1 MAGAASNDQALSL
14 LATVNNH
21 GDLAVKLS
29 SLKQAKDLLLSL
41 EPSVAA
47 DVFPYLVE
55 LQSSPES
62 LVRLSL
68 LEVIEEV
75 GMKAMEESSLL
86 MSVLLAFLK
95 DSDSIIAR
103 QSIVSGTNFFV
114 TVLEEMTLQFHR
126 RGKVEIWLEEL
137 WSWMSKFKDA
147 IFAIAVEPGSV
158 GTRLLALK
166 FLETYILLFTS
177 EGNDSGKP
185 VIEDTASSRRD
196 FNISWL
202 VGGHPILDP
211 YMLMSEA
218 NRTLDI
224 LLNLLRSSSSLPGS
238 VTIAIVNS
246 LAAIARKRPI
256 HYNTILSA
264 LLDFDPNF
272 EIVKGRHVAS
282 IQYSLRT
289 AFLGFLRCTNP
300 ALVESRDRLLR
311 ALRAM
316 NAGDAADQVI
326 RQVEKMLR
334 NAERA
339 SRDARLAKDDQ
350 QPSQLPVPVDVLKKR
365 PPPLD
370 VEESSNNH
378 EMPSK
383 RIRYGPDSYSTLPF
397 QMNSSG
403 WDATSVNG
411 VSSDLPMLDGEST
424 PVEQMIAVIGALIA
438 EGERGAQSL
447 EILISNIHP
456 DLLAD
461 IVITNMRHLPKMPPP
476 LTRLGNL
483 PVPQQ
488 IGSPTSSVQSPVPT
502 VQMPFFAATV
512 TSLSVSDMSNVNS
525 LPTDSKRD
533 PRRDPRRLDPR
544 YVAVSSG
551 LASTPTAEDST
562 TMHSDF
568 DGSNSLNKLDPLPNV
583 TTVETPL
590 ATPMIKMEIDERI
603 LDSQLVTGTGP
614 LTPKG
619 EVLHR
624 PVEIDADPEVNLSSD
639 LTDSSVQTVDE
650 DLVAVKL
657 SDSEVKD
664 QVEDLDTSSFLESDQ
679 HSPVLS
685 NTSASEDTYEDLPQV
700 PIYVEL
706 TQEQERNVRKLAIE
720 RIIESYKYLHGTD
733 YSQMRLALLA
743 RLVAQIDADDEIVVM
758 LHKHIIV
765 DYQQKKGHELVL
777 HVLYHLHALRMSD
790 SVENRTFAT
799 AVYEKFLLKV
809 AKSLLESFPASDKSF
824 SRLLGEVPILPDST
838 LKLLDDLC
846 YSDVIDQ
853 HGKDVRDVERVT
865 QGLGAVW
872 SLILGRPHYRQ
883 SFLDI
888 TLKCSVHP
896 QDEIR
901 AKSIRLVA
909 NKLYKLSYLSEMIE
923 KFATNM
929 LMSAVEQ
936 SPSGIEHSQSEST
949 GQRVEGTVGS
959 QETSI
964 GDFETLE
971 SGNTEN
977 DSTRKDQPVSAMSF
991 PEVQRLISLFFA
1003 LCTKKPSLI
1012 ELVFN
1017 TYGHAPKAVKQAF
1030 HRHIPVLIRALG
1042 SSYSELLKIIS
1053 DPPQGSENLLMLVL
1067 QILTQE
1073 TSPSADL
1080 IATVKH
1086 LYETKLKD
1094 VTILIPMLSALSKN
1108 EVLPIFP
1115 RLVAL
1120 PLEKFQTA
1128 LAHILQGSAHTGPA
1142 LTPAEVLVSI
1152 HGIVPEKDGL
1162 PLKKITDACS
1172 ACFEQRTVFTQ
1183 QVLAKALNQMVD
1195 QTPLPLLF
1203 MRTVI
1208 QAIDAFPSLVDF
1220 VMEILSKLVSK
1231 QVWRM
1236 PKLWFGFLKCASQTQ
1251 PHSFPVLL
1259 QLPPPQLE
1267 GALNKYANLRGPLAT
1282 YASQPSVKA
1291 SLPRPTLAV
1300 LGLANET
1307 HSQQPH
1313 LPSSFHPADTSS
1325 SVHGATPT

>member
-68 LEVIEEV
+68 IEVIEEV
-75 GMKAMEESSLL
+75 GMKAMEESSVL

-158 GTRLLALK
+158 GTKLLALK

-224 LLNLLRSSSSLPGS
+224 LLNLSRSSSSLPGS
-238 VTIAIVNS
+238 VTIAVVNS

-397 QMNSSG
+397 QVNSSG

-777 HVLYHLHALRMSD
+777 HVLYHLHALTMSD

-949 GQRVEGTVGS
+949 GQRVEGMVGS

-1073 TSPSADL
+1073 TLPSADL

-1162 PLKKITDACS
+1162 PLKKAC
-1172 ACFEQRTVFTQ
+1172 T
-1183 QVLAKALNQMVD
+1183 
-1195 QTPLPLLF
+1195 
-1203 MRTVI
+1203 
-1208 QAIDAFPSLVDF
+1208 
-1220 VMEILSKLVSK
+1220 
-1231 QVWRM
+1231 
-1236 PKLWFGFLKCASQTQ
+1236 
-1251 PHSFPVLL
+1251 
-1259 QLPPPQLE
+1259 
-1267 GALNKYANLRGPLAT
+1267 
-1282 YASQPSVKA
+1282 
-1291 SLPRPTLAV
+1291 
-1300 LGLANET
+1300 
-1307 HSQQPH
+1307 
-1313 LPSSFHPADTSS
+1313 
-1325 SVHGATPT
+1325 

>member
-1 MAGAASNDQALSL
+1 MAGAAPSDQALSL

-29 SLKQAKDLLLSL
+29 SLKQAKDILLSIH
-41 EPSVAA
+41 PSVAA
-47 DVFPYLVE
+47 ELFPYLIE
-55 LQSSPES
+55 LQSSPET

-68 LEVIEEV
+68 IEVVEEI
-75 GMKAMEESSLL
+75 GLKAMEESSVL
-86 MSVLLAFLK
+86 MSVLLEFLK
-95 DSDSIIAR
+95 DNDSIVAR

-114 TVLEEMTLQFHR
+114 SVLEEMTLQFHR

-137 WSWMSKFKDA
+137 WLWMAKFKDA
-147 IFAIAVEPGSV
+147 VFTIALEPGSV
-158 GTRLLALK
+158 GTKLLALK
-166 FLETYILLFTS
+166 FLETYVLLFTS
-177 EGNDSGKP
+177 DANGSEKP
-185 VIEDTASSRRD
+185 VVEDTTASKRA
-196 FNISWL
+196 FNVSWL

-211 YMLMSEA
+211 YILMSEA
-218 NRTLDI
+218 NRTVGI
-224 LLNLLRSSSSLPGS
+224 LLNLLRSAGSLPGC
-238 VTIAIVNS
+238 VTIAIVNC
-246 LAAIARKRPI
+246 LAAIARKRPV

-272 EIVKGRHVAS
+272 EIVKGRHAAS

-289 AFLGFLRCTNP
+289 AFLGFLRCTN
-300 ALVESRDRLLR
+300 LVIVESRDRLLR

-334 NAERA
+334 NAERV
-339 SRDARLAKDDQ
+339 SRDARLGKDDQ
-350 QPSQLPVPVDVLKKR
+350 QSSQLPVSGDLLKR
-365 PPPLD
+365 RLTPLD
-370 VEESSNNH
+370 TEEASNNH

-383 RIRYGPDSYSTLPF
+383 RIRYGPDSYSTLPV
-397 QMNSSG
+397 QMNASG
-403 WDATSVNG
+403 RDTTSVNG
-411 VSSDLPMLDGEST
+411 VSSDLPVLDGELT
-424 PVEQMIAVIGALIA
+424 PVEQMIAVIGALLG
-438 EGERGAQSL
+438 EGERGGESL

-461 IVITNMRHLPKMPPP
+461 IVITNMRHLPKIPPP
-476 LTRLGNL
+476 LTRLGNF
-483 PVPQQ
+483 PVPRQ
-488 IGSPTSSVQSPVPT
+488 IGSLSSSAQVVAGSPTSSVQSPVLT
-502 VQMPFFAATV
+502 EQVPFSSATV
-512 TSLSVSDMSNVNS
+512 TSLTVSDASNVNS

-544 YVAVSSG
+544 SAAASAG
-551 LASTPTAEDST
+551 LASTPMEDTTA
-562 TMHSDF
+562 MQSDF
-568 DGSNSLNKLDPLPNV
+568 DGSMSLNKLNLLPNV

-590 ATPMIKMEIDERI
+590 ATPMLQTESDEKTF
-603 LDSQLVTGTGP
+603 DSQLVSGSGQ
-614 LTPKG
+614 LTLKE
-619 EVLHR
+619 EVLDG
-624 PVEIDADPEVNLSSD
+624 PVEIDPASKLGLSSD
-639 LTDSSVQTVDE
+639 LTDSPVQTVDE
-650 DLVAVKL
+650 DLIATKL
-657 SDSEVKD
+657 SDIEGKD
-664 QVEDLDTSSFLESDQ
+664 EDEDLDTSSFLESDQ

-685 NTSASEDTYEDLPQV
+685 NTSASEDTYQDFPQL

-706 TQEQERNVRKLAIE
+706 TQEQERSVGKLAIE
-720 RIIESYKYLHGTD
+720 RIIESYKYLHGAD

-743 RLVAQIDADDEIVVM
+743 RLVAQIDADDEIVVL
-758 LHKHIIV
+758 LHKHILV
-765 DYQQKKGHELVL
+765 DYQQQKGHELVL
-777 HVLYHLHALRMSD
+777 HVLYHLHALTISD
-790 SVENRTFAT
+790 SVESCSFAT
-799 AVYEKFLLKV
+799 AVYEKFLLEV

-824 SRLLGEVPILPDST
+824 SRLLGEVPILPNST

-846 YSDVIDQ
+846 NSDVIDK
-853 HGKDVRDVERVT
+853 HGKDIRDVERVT

-883 SFLDI
+883 SCLDI
-888 TLKCSVHP
+888 TLKCAVHS

-901 AKSIRLVA
+901 AKAIRLVA
-909 NKLYKLSYLSEMIE
+909 NKLYQLSYVSEIIE

-929 LMSAVEQ
+929 LLSAVEQ
-936 SPSGIEHSQSEST
+936 SPSGTEHAQSGPT
-949 GQRVEGTVGS
+949 GQRAERMLES

-964 GDFETLE
+964 SDFEVSE
-971 SGNTEN
+971 SGNSEN
-977 DSTRKDQPVSAMSF
+977 DSSRKDQALSTMSF

-1003 LCTKKPSLI
+1003 LCIKKPILI
-1012 ELVFN
+1012 QLVFN

-1030 HRHIPVLIRALG
+1030 HRHIPILIRALG
-1042 SSYSELLKIIS
+1042 SSYSELLNIIS

-1073 TSPSADL
+1073 TSPSSDL

-1162 PLKKITDACS
+1162 ALKKITDACS

-1208 QAIDAFPSLVDF
+1208 QAIDAFPSLVTFFPSFSFLFYSFFRYCPDF
-1220 VMEILSKLVSK
+1220 HIYVNTRFHAFVLFRLIL
-1231 QVWRM
+1231 
-1236 PKLWFGFLKCASQTQ
+1236 
-1251 PHSFPVLL
+1251 
-1259 QLPPPQLE
+1259 
-1267 GALNKYANLRGPLAT
+1267 
-1282 YASQPSVKA
+1282 
-1291 SLPRPTLAV
+1291 
-1300 LGLANET
+1300 
-1307 HSQQPH
+1307 
-1313 LPSSFHPADTSS
+1313 
-1325 SVHGATPT
+1325 

>member
-68 LEVIEEV
+68 IEVIEEV
-75 GMKAMEESSLL
+75 GMKAMEESSVL

-158 GTRLLALK
+158 GTKLLALK

-238 VTIAIVNS
+238 VTIAVVNS

-378 EMPSK
+378 EMASK

-777 HVLYHLHALRMSD
+777 HVLYHLHALTMSD

-838 LKLLDDLC
+838 LNLLDDLC

-949 GQRVEGTVGS
+949 GQRVEGMVGS

-1300 LGLANET
+1300 LGLANEM

>member
-1 MAGAASNDQALSL
+1 MAGAAPSDRALSL

-29 SLKQAKDLLLSL
+29 SLKQAKDILLSIH
-41 EPSVAA
+41 PSVAA
-47 DVFPYLVE
+47 ELFPYLIE
-55 LQSSPES
+55 LQSSPET

-68 LEVIEEV
+68 IEVVEEI
-75 GMKAMEESSLL
+75 GLKAMEESSVL
-86 MSVLLAFLK
+86 MSILLEFLK
-95 DSDSIIAR
+95 DSDSIVAR
-103 QSIVSGTNFFV
+103 QSIVSGTNLFV
-114 TVLEEMTLQFHR
+114 SVLEEMTLQ
-126 RGKVEIWLEEL
+126 
-137 WSWMSKFKDA
+137 
-147 IFAIAVEPGSV
+147 PGSV
-158 GTRLLALK
+158 GTKLLALK
-166 FLETYILLFTS
+166 FLETYVLLFTS
-177 EGNDSGKP
+177 DANGSEKP
-185 VIEDTASSRRD
+185 VAEDTTASKKA
-196 FNISWL
+196 FNVSWL
-202 VGGHPILDP
+202 VGGHTILDP
-211 YMLMSEA
+211 YILMSEA
-218 NRTLDI
+218 NRTVGI
-224 LLNLLRSSSSLPGS
+224 LLNLLRSAGSLPGC
-238 VTIAIVNS
+238 VTIAIVNC
-246 LAAIARKRPI
+246 LAAIARKRLV

-272 EIVKGRHVAS
+272 EIVKGHHAAS

-300 ALVESRDRLLR
+300 VIVESRDRLLR

-334 NAERA
+334 NAERV
-339 SRDARLAKDDQ
+339 SRDARLGKDDQ
-350 QPSQLPVPVDVLKKR
+350 QSSQLPVSGDLLKR
-365 PPPLD
+365 RLTPLD
-370 VEESSNNH
+370 TEEASNNH

-383 RIRYGPDSYSTLPF
+383 RIRYGPDSYSTLPV
-397 QMNSSG
+397 QMNASG
-403 WDATSVNG
+403 RDTTSVNG
-411 VSSDLPMLDGEST
+411 VSSDLPVLDGELT
-424 PVEQMIAVIGALIA
+424 PVEQMIAVIGALLG
-438 EGERGAQSL
+438 EGERGGESL

-461 IVITNMRHLPKMPPP
+461 IVITNMRHLPKIPPP
-476 LTRLGNL
+476 LTRLGNF
-483 PVPQQ
+483 PAPRQ
-488 IGSPTSSVQSPVPT
+488 IGSLSSSAQVVAGSPTSSVQSPVLT
-502 VQMPFFAATV
+502 EQVPFSSATV
-512 TSLSVSDMSNVNS
+512 TSLTVSDASNVNS

-544 YVAVSSG
+544 SAAASAG
-551 LASTPTAEDST
+551 LASTPMEDTTA
-562 TMHSDF
+562 MQSDL
-568 DGSNSLNKLDPLPNV
+568 DGSMSLNKLNLLPNV

-590 ATPMIKMEIDERI
+590 ATPMLQTESDEKTF
-603 LDSQLVTGTGP
+603 DSQLVSGSGQ
-614 LTPKG
+614 LTPKE
-619 EVLHR
+619 EVLDG
-624 PVEIDADPEVNLSSD
+624 PVEIDPASKLGLSSD
-639 LTDSSVQTVDE
+639 LTDSPVQTVDE
-650 DLVAVKL
+650 DLIATKL
-657 SDSEVKD
+657 SDIEGKD
-664 QVEDLDTSSFLESDQ
+664 EDEDLDTSSFLESDQ

-685 NTSASEDTYEDLPQV
+685 NTSASEDTYQDFPQL

-706 TQEQERNVRKLAIE
+706 TQEQERSVGKLAIE
-720 RIIESYKYLHGTD
+720 RIIESYKYLHGED

-743 RLVAQIDADDEIVVM
+743 RLVAQIDADDEIVVL
-758 LHKHIIV
+758 LHKHILV
-765 DYQQKKGHELVL
+765 DYQQQKGHELVL
-777 HVLYHLHALRMSD
+777 HVLYHLHALTISD
-790 SVENRTFAT
+790 SVESCSFAT
-799 AVYEKFLLKV
+799 AVYEKFLLEV

-846 YSDVIDQ
+846 NSDVIDK
-853 HGKDVRDVERVT
+853 HGKDIRDVERVT

-883 SFLDI
+883 SCLDI
-888 TLKCSVHP
+888 TLKCAVHS

-901 AKSIRLVA
+901 AKAIRLVA
-909 NKLYKLSYLSEMIE
+909 NKLYQLSYISEIIE

-929 LMSAVEQ
+929 LLSAVEQ
-936 SPSGIEHSQSEST
+936 SPSGTEHAQSGPT
-949 GQRVEGTVGS
+949 GQRAERMLES
-959 QETSI
+959 QEPSI
-964 GDFETLE
+964 SDFEVSE
-971 SGNTEN
+971 SGNSEN
-977 DSTRKDQPVSAMSF
+977 DSSRKDQALSTMSF

-1003 LCTKKPSLI
+1003 LCIKKPILI
-1012 ELVFN
+1012 QLVFN

-1030 HRHIPVLIRALG
+1030 HRHIPILIRALG
-1042 SSYSELLKIIS
+1042 SSYSELLNIIS

-1073 TSPSADL
+1073 TSPSSDL

-1162 PLKKITDACS
+1162 ALKKITDACS

-1236 PKLWFGFLKCASQTQ
+1236 PKLWVGFLKCASQTQ
-1251 PHSFPVLL
+1251 PHSFRVLL

-1267 GALNKYANLRGPLAT
+1267 SALNKYANLRGPIAA

-1291 SLPRPTLAV
+1291 SLPRPTLAI

-1307 HSQQPH
+1307 HLQQPH
-1313 LPSSFHPADTSS
+1313 LPSSFHPTDTNS